1 MNLNGIETGDPNKN
15 ELQSEEILLSEKE
28 DSPREKDFTTR
39 EKAFDLNNRYDILD
53 AVDMEKP
60 VQRNN
65 SLSLPTNDEEENSI
79 IEIEPL
85 NNRLSVHLNEVE
97 NVIVNL
103 RNGPGTFSFGKEQM
117 NGRTYKA
124 HQKLKSLYDDVKK
137 GLEVDQNEK
146 IYLYCND
153 KRFSPPLEET
163 FASLYIKFRQKDYF
177 KPKENAYAIY
187 IEYCME
193 EETI

>member
-1 MNLNGIETGDPNKN
+1 
-15 ELQSEEILLSEKE
+15 
-28 DSPREKDFTTR
+28 
-39 EKAFDLNNRYDILD
+39 
-53 AVDMEKP
+53 
-60 VQRNN
+60 
-65 SLSLPTNDEEENSI
+65 
-79 IEIEPL
+79 
-85 NNRLSVHLNEVE
+85 
-97 NVIVNL
+97 
-103 RNGPGTFSFGKEQM
+103 M

-187 IEYCME
+187 IEYCMRYDMC
-193 EETI
+193 IYIYIVIYIYICIDIHIYIYI